1 MVMSNN
7 ISSFDGGDCVNDL
20 SEILNQLKQSEK
32 DEIEFLCKDFLKS
45 ELIPAFWKDQKPR
58 PTVEVGIGSAL
69 SSSPLEIPP
78 RF

>member
-7 ISSFDGGDCVNDL
+7 ISSFDGGDCVNDI

-45 ELIPAFWKDQKPR
+45 ELIPAF
-58 PTVEVGIGSAL
+58 
-69 SSSPLEIPP
+69 
-78 RF
+78 